1 MAVLSDLVSRVRS
14 ELADTPQQFR
24 KVFTGDGAGVDFALG
39 VKPVDNATI
48 AITVADVAQA
58 QPSDFTIEDKLGVI
72 HFVTPPAAGAKVVVT
87 GNVFRY
93 FTDEEITY
101 YVNTSLTQHTDNR
114 TDGYG
119 RKISLK
125 LLPAV
130 EDYPLVILSTIEAL
144 WALATDAAFDINIQ
158 APDGVSIPRA
168 QRYQQITDI
177 INRRWEQYRALC
189 AALNIGLWRIEMG
202 TLRRVSRTTNKLV
215 PVYVAQEVD
224 DSRRPERVWI
234 STDMLGRNPT
244 PSTVPIYDWILMQ
257 GDKKEVIFDF
267 PFDVSDLDFKAQVR
281 TYPNAPALYA
291 TFTITVLSCTS
302 NLSRVKLS
310 ITKQN
315 SAYLPLKSFWDL
327 QATSKTDDSYE
338 QTFMK
343 GQVFCEQQTTLD

>member
-48 AITVADVAQA
+48 TITVNDAAQA

-72 HFVTPPAAGAKVVVT
+72 HFVTPPAAGAHVVVT

-93 FTDEEITY
+93 FTDEEIAY
-101 YVNTSLTQHTDNR
+101 FVNTSLTQHTDNR
-114 TDGYG
+114 TDGFG
-119 RKISLK
+119 RKINLK
-125 LLPAV
+125 ILPPV
-130 EDYPLVILSTIEAL
+130 EDYPLVVLSVIEAL

-177 INRRWEQYRALC
+177 IQRRWEQYRQLC

-234 STDMLGRNPT
+234 STDMLGRNPI
-244 PSTVPIYDWILMQ
+244 PSTIPIYDWIMYQ

-291 TFTITVLSCTS
+291 SFTITVLSSTS
-302 NLSRVKLS
+302 NLSRIKLS

-315 SAYLPLKSFWDL
+315 SAYLPVRSFWDL

-343 GQVFCEQQTTLD
+343 GQVFCEQQVTLD